1 MSNAWE
7 TTSED
12 VENALGQVGIIV
24 DEDKSEELHEKLDM
38 EAIEEAAF
46 WGDEMEEQTN
56 YAYEEIV
63 KQLTV
68 EKKGKRVLKN

>member
-12 VENALGQVGIIV
+12 VENALKQVGIIV

>member
-12 VENALGQVGIIV
+12 VENALKQVGIIV

-38 EAIEEAAF
+38 EAIEEAAL
-46 WGDEMEEQTN
+46 WGDEMEEQTD